1 MVFPASSWGD
11 ENAWKSRNRAGLQ
24 LRDGR
29 AAVKPFRYAAD
40 PLCLSACGA
49 YAVNRLW
56 LKSWIGGAFLRG
68 HFNDLLLIPAA
79 LPLVL
84 WLHARLGW
92 RQGDEMPGAP
102 EIALHTGI
110 WAVACEWIGPRF
122 IHHSVGDV
130 ADVFCYA
137 AGAIAAG
144 LWWNR
149 SQLGRRRPPA

>member
-1 MVFPASSWGD
+1 M
-11 ENAWKSRNRAGLQ
+11 
-24 LRDGR
+24 
-29 AAVKPFRYAAD
+29 KPFRYAAD

-56 LKSWIGGAFLRG
+56 LKGWIGGAFLRG

-92 RQGDEMPGAP
+92 REAHGMPDAP
-102 EIALHTGI
+102 EIAFHTVV
-110 WAVACEWIGPRF
+110 WAVACEVIGPQFVR
-122 IHHSVGDV
+122 HSIGDL
-130 ADVFCYA
+130 ADALCYA
-137 AGAIAAG
+137 AGAIVAW

-149 SQLGRRRPPA
+149 SKLDRSSPLP